1 MQAGENTITIQSQ
14 SNWLEKAARSSL
26 MALLSR
32 LPKGQLVLKEHGVLI
47 DKFGKD
53 TQGPHA
59 EVDVLDAAF
68 YIKVLSG
75 GSVAAGETYVDGLW
89 NSPDLTEVI
98 RLFAANITLLDQLEG
113 KLGWLLTPLTLL
125 NRLRTVNSKSG
136 AKKNIAAHYDLGN
149 ELYRHFLDDSMM
161 YSAAIYPQA
170 DSSLA
175 EAQQHKL
182 KVICDKLALKPGEHL
197 LEIGTGWG
205 GLALFA
211 ARHYGCEVTTTTI
224 SEQQYAYTQAL
235 IKNMGLEDKVHL
247 LKQDYR
253 ELTGQY
259 DKLVSIEMVEAVGKN
274 YLANFFQRCSQ
285 LLKADGL
292 MLLQSITI
300 SEARLKSY
308 SKGQDFIQRHIFPG
322 GFLPSPSLISRHIA
336 RDTDLEIRDCEDIG
350 LHYAR
355 TLRDWHQALL
365 ASKEALATYG
375 YDERFMRLW
384 SFYFCYCEGG
394 FLQRTISTVQLLL
407 SKPQY
412 YGQICRG

>member
-68 YIKVLSG
+68 YIKILSG

-125 NRLRTVNSKSG
+125 NRLRTVNSKAG

-149 ELYRHFLDDSMM
+149 ALYRHFLDDSMM

-235 IKNMGLEDKVHL
+235 IKNMGLEDRVHL
-247 LKQDYR
+247 LKRDYR

-336 RDTDLEIRDCEDIG
+336 RDTDMEIRDCEDIG
-350 LHYAR
+350 LHYAH

-365 ASKEALATYG
+365 ANKEALATYG

>member
-336 RDTDLEIRDCEDIG
+336 GDTDMEIRDCEDIG

-365 ASKEALATYG
+365 ANKEALATYG